1 MGFLCLNKEVKKSVS
16 QTDLVK
22 QEFLR
27 DIGLNMVNNINT
39 EVKLCKEIFLSPLYY
54 VQGANGLY
62 SGLTSS
68 LTGCTSGITGV
79 YNLTYTPEVD
89 LNFVITGGT
98 DYTGYTGDFCFK
110 MFRDE
115 FFNPVTNTGT
125 FVNGSEFL
133 DYCVTFS
140 AITATTVTKKL
151 MEGSLPKTWAQYLI
165 RPYYKFKSKECNP
178 NATYNS
184 WENTVQFNVYQSYSD
199 YYFMTVTDPPT
210 PILAPPPGPVRP
222 EYSLITDRLYVNG
235 VTGPRGT
242 QAIGGN
248 LNYFL
253 LTAMP
258 ANGQI
263 MLLLNGIQLTQGYD
277 FNLITN
283 SFSVPPTVEITGVNI
298 KSTDWLLATYIA
310 ESSNPLTTNYGTYFI
325 DTIILDSFTSLTTP
339 TYRTSG
345 DNSLNYNPSTT
356 NYEFFTSLPIDPTYS
371 LIVTVNGV
379 KLADDLQYFKST
391 TFDGRIIFDKN
402 NTSFSVGDVI
412 SVLASSKPNGSDN
425 NDYGSLSTNQ
435 FTVNWAVP
443 TTFTNSSV
451 TGRFIIEAFNND
463 TGVKTN
469 QLFLDYSPSI
479 SNYEVVLNSLSLNV
493 NYRFRVTFEATYTGY
508 LNNKVI
514 TCSYSEGFFNTTSAY
529 INNTY

>member
-1 MGFLCLNKEVKKSVS
+1 
-16 QTDLVK
+16 
-22 QEFLR
+22 
-27 DIGLNMVNNINT
+27 
-39 EVKLCKEIFLSPLYY
+39 
-54 VQGANGLY
+54 
-62 SGLTSS
+62 
-68 LTGCTSGITGV
+68 
-79 YNLTYTPEVD
+79 
-89 LNFVITGGT
+89 
-98 DYTGYTGDFCFK
+98 
-110 MFRDE
+110 
-115 FFNPVTNTGT
+115 
-125 FVNGSEFL
+125 
-133 DYCVTFS
+133 
-140 AITATTVTKKL
+140 
-151 MEGSLPKTWAQYLI
+151 
-165 RPYYKFKSKECNP
+165 
-178 NATYNS
+178 
-184 WENTVQFNVYQSYSD
+184 
-199 YYFMTVTDPPT
+199 MTVTNPPT
-210 PILAPPPGPVRP
+210 PILNPPPGPVRP

-235 VTGPRGT
+235 VTGPRGS

-283 SFSVPPTVEITGVNI
+283 SFSVPPTVEITGVDI

-310 ESSNPLTTNYGTYFI
+310 ENSNPLTTNYGTYFI
-325 DTIILDSFTSLTTP
+325 DTIILDSFTSLTAP

-379 KLADDLQYFKST
+379 KLTDDLQYFKST

-435 FTVNWAVP
+435 FTVRWTVP

-451 TGRFIIEAFNND
+451 TGRFIIEAFNNN

-469 QLFLDYSPSI
+469 QLFLDYLPSV